1 VLIICLK
8 RFVNGTEI
16 GADIAFP
23 EVWQPFAVEEST
35 GSKYMLQ
42 AHI

>member
-1 VLIICLK
+1 VLINCLK

-16 GADIAFP
+16 GAEVGP